1 MSDDAQD
8 EKTLHGRLLSGDP
21 IVSEELASK
30 YLPVIQTHVAARAH
44 THGVHDEDL
53 INDATVEAVFSYIQH
68 PEKFDGSK
76 SSLLGYLKRAA
87 ERDLINLV
95 QKDRR
100 RRRGEELQEDVE
112 ESILAR
118 KKSSEI
124 DTIVRGSEQEAI
136 SRIQRQ
142 RDLAGI
148 AASSNKRDN
157 ALLRLMVEGERST
170 CKFAA
175 ILGVATLPIAE
186 QRRIVKQHKD
196 RLKVQMK
203 RRGSKRSV

>member
-1 MSDDAQD
+1 MSDGAQD
-8 EKTLHGRLLSGDP
+8 EKVLHGRLLSGDP
-21 IVSEELASK
+21 IVSEELARK

-53 INDATVEAVFSYIQH
+53 INDATVEALFNYIQH
-68 PEKFDGSK
+68 PEKFDGKK

-100 RRRGEELQEDVE
+100 RRRGEELHEDVE
-112 ESILAR
+112 ESILAG

-124 DTIVRGSEQEAI
+124 ARIARGSEQEALL
-136 SRIQRQ
+136 RIQRQ

-148 AASSNKRDN
+148 AASGDERDN
-157 ALLRLMVEGERST
+157 AMLRLMVEGERST
-170 CKFAA
+170 SKFAA
-175 ILGVATLPIAE
+175 ILGVAALPVAE

-196 RLKVQMK
+196 RLKVQIK
-203 RRGSKRSV
+203 RKGSKRSV

>member
-1 MSDDAQD
+1 MSDDAHE
-8 EKTLHGRLLSGDP
+8 EKTLHERLLSGDP
-21 IVSEELASK
+21 IVSEEFARK
-30 YLPVIQTHVAARAH
+30 YLPVIRTHVAARAH
-44 THGVHDEDL
+44 IHGVHDEDL

-68 PEKFDGSK
+68 PEKFDSNM

-124 DTIVRGSEQEAI
+124 ERIAQGSEQEAI
-136 SRIQRQ
+136 SRIQRH
-142 RDLAGI
+142 RNLAQI
-148 AASSNKRDN
+148 AASSNQRDN
-157 ALLRLMVEGERST
+157 ALLRLMVEGERHTS
-170 CKFAA
+170 KFAA
-175 ILGVATLPIAE
+175 ILGVAALTIAE

-203 RRGSKRSV
+203 RRGSKRNV